1 MAVSQREATDA
12 VSKPERTSIMSRADL
27 RGVSVHRHC
36 KSGALKGAFD
46 LQSSSPIIFLSPAAL
61 HPFIS
66 EFLRSTQY
74 PIFASTKIHF
84 QKSRTMFLPE
94 LT

>member
-1 MAVSQREATDA
+1 MAASQREETDA
-12 VSKPERTSIMSRADL
+12 VSKLERTSIMSRADL
-27 RGVSVHRHC
+27 RGVSVHRNC
-36 KSGALKGAFD
+36 KSRALKGAFD

-61 HPFIS
+61 HPFIL

>member
-1 MAVSQREATDA
+1 MAASQREATDA
-12 VSKPERTSIMSRADL
+12 LSKPDRTSIMSRSDL
-27 RGVSVHRHC
+27 RGGSVHRNC
-36 KSGALKGAFD
+36 KSGALRGTFD

-84 QKSRTMFLPE
+84 QKSRTMLLPE

>member
-1 MAVSQREATDA
+1 MAASQREAKDA
-12 VSKPERTSIMSRADL
+12 VSKADRTSIMSRADL
-27 RGVSVHRHC
+27 LSGSVHRNC
-36 KSGALKGAFD
+36 KSGALKGTFD

-61 HPFIS
+61 HPFIL